1 MVILQQSDFLC
12 KSYEKASVYSE
23 KKLISMRSQVTKFF
37 QSYAI
42 YHFMIYSFYT
52 NSGNIY
58 FNILLYSTKVK

>member
-1 MVILQQSDFLC
+1 
-12 KSYEKASVYSE
+12 
-23 KKLISMRSQVTKFF
+23 MRSQVTKFF

-52 NSGNIY
+52 NFGNIY